1 MRQQCGAAK
10 CVVNNPLVAAG
21 DRHAIPLEGN
31 ARQLLRI

>member
-21 DRHAIPLEGN
+21 DRHAILEGN